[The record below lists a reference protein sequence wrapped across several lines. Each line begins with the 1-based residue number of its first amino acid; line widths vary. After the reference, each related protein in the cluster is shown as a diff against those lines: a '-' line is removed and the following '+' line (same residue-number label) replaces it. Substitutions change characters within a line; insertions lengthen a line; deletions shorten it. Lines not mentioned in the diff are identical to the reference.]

1 MAQPQIDTA
10 LLLTALVDSSDD
22 CIVSKDLN
30 GIVTSWNRAAQ
41 MMFGWTAAEMIGQS
55 IRRIIPQSRMHEED
69 HVLASV
75 RRGDRV
81 DHFETEREHKD
92 GTLVAISLTVSPI
105 RDATGKVIGASK
117 IARDISESVRA
128 RRREE
133 FLSEVTAALAASLD
147 YERTLKTL
155 ADFAVPEIA
164 DWCAIDLLNDNDE
177 IVRLAVSHVNPEKLK
192 LAETVQ
198 EQHADPD
205 SPFGPRSVMRARKAT
220 LIPMITD
227 EMIVELAKGDAE
239 RLRIVRSLGLVSY
252 IIAPIVAHD
261 RPLGTLT
268 FATAESGK
276 RYNAA
281 DLRFVEEIA
290 ARAALAIDN
299 AQAYQEMESANRL
312 KDEFLA
318 TLSHELRTPL
328 NAVMGYVRLLK
339 AGAITPEK
347 AHQALDVIDR
357 NAASLAQIVEDVLD
371 VSRII
376 SGKTRLE
383 VQPIDLNTL
392 LHDAL
397 ASVTPAIEAKGL
409 RLQLLCD
416 SQVGPVSG
424 DADRLR
430 QVIWNLLSNA
440 TKFTPRG
447 GRIQLRLERINSHV
461 EIVVSDTGVGIP
473 ESFLPHIFERFRQAE
488 GGTTRRHGGL
498 GLGLAIA
505 RHLTEMHGGTIEA
518 ASDGEGKGSTFR
530 VKLPL
535 LIVHAEPHLG
545 LRREHPHAAAAQT
558 PALELG
564 DLAGIAVLAVDDD
577 VDALR
582 LLSDILE
589 AAGASVITV
598 NSAEGAL
605 VKLQSERPMV
615 LVSDL
620 GMPGMD
626 GFDLIKQVRQLADPE
641 LRAIPAA
648 ALTAYARSGDRAKS
662 MRCGF
667 EMHLAKPIDP
677 AELIA
682 AVGALARR
690 HVKVDR

>member
-1 MAQPQIDTA
+1 MAQVDTA
-10 LLLTALVDSSDD
+10 RLLGAIVDSSDD
-22 CIVSKDLN
+22 AIVSKDLN

-41 MMFGWTAAEMIGQS
+41 KMFGWTADEMIGQS
-55 IRRIIPQSRMHEED
+55 IRRIIPQDRMHEED
-69 HVLASV
+69 NVLASI
-75 RRGDRV
+75 RRGELV
-81 DHFETEREHKD
+81 DHFETERHHKD
-92 GTLVAISLTVSPI
+92 GTLVTISLTVSPI
-105 RDATGKVIGASK
+105 RDAAGTVIGASK

-133 FLSEVTAALAASLD
+133 FLSEVTAALGASLD
-147 YERTLKTL
+147 YELTLKTL
-155 ADFAVPEIA
+155 ADFAVPAIA

-177 IVRLAVSHVNPEKLK
+177 IVRLTVSHVNPEKLK
-192 LAETVQ
+192 VAETVQ
-198 EQHADPD
+198 ARYADPD
-205 SPFGPRSVMRARKAT
+205 SPFGPRGVIRTRKSA
-220 LIPMITD
+220 LIPTITD
-227 EMIVELAKGDAE
+227 EMIVESAKGDAE

-252 IIAPIVAHD
+252 MIAPIVAHD

-268 FATAESGK
+268 LATAESGK

-281 DLRFVEEIA
+281 DLRFAEEIA
-290 ARAALAIDN
+290 ARTALAIEN

-328 NAVMGYVRLLK
+328 NAVMGYARLLK
-339 AGAITPEK
+339 GGAITGEK
-347 AHQALDVIDR
+347 TRQALDIIDR

-383 VQPIDLNTL
+383 VQPIDLSAL
-392 LHDAL
+392 LHDAI

-409 RLQLLCD
+409 RLQLLFD

-424 DADRLR
+424 DPDRLH

-447 GRIQLRLERINSHV
+447 GRIQLRLERVNSHV
-461 EIVVSDTGVGIP
+461 EIVVSDTGIGIP

-530 VKLPL
+530 VTLPL
-535 LIVHAEPHLG
+535 LIVHADPHLG
-545 LRREHPHAAAAQT
+545 SRREHPHAASPST
-558 PALELG
+558 PALEAA
-564 DLAGIAVLAVDDD
+564 DLAGITVLAVDDD

-589 AAGASVITV
+589 AAGASVTTV
-598 NSAEGAL
+598 SSAESAL
-605 VKLQSERPMV
+605 EKLQSERPMV

-626 GFDLIKQVRQLADPE
+626 GFELIKQVRQLSDPE

-648 ALTAYARSGDRAKS
+648 ALTAYARSNDRAKS
-662 MRCGF
+662 MRSGF
-667 EMHLAKPIDP
+667 EMHLAKPIEP

-690 HVKVDR
+690 HARLDR

>member
-1 MAQPQIDTA
+1 MAQVDTA
-10 LLLTALVDSSDD
+10 RLLGAIVDSSDD
-22 CIVSKDLN
+22 AIVSKDLN

-41 MMFGWTAAEMIGQS
+41 KMFGWTADEMIGQS
-55 IRRIIPQSRMHEED
+55 IRRIIPQDRMHEED
-69 HVLASV
+69 NVLASI
-75 RRGDRV
+75 RRGERI
-81 DHFETEREHKD
+81 DHFETERERKD
-92 GTLVAISLTVSPI
+92 GALVAISLTVSPI
-105 RDATGKVIGASK
+105 RDATGTVIGASK

-128 RRREE
+128 RRQEV
-133 FLSEVTAALAASLD
+133 FLSGVTAALAASLD
-147 YERTLKTL
+147 YELTLKTL

-177 IVRLAVSHVNPEKLK
+177 IIRVAMSHVNPEKLK
-192 LAETVQ
+192 LTETVL
-198 EQHADPD
+198 ERYADPD
-205 SPFGPRSVMRARKAT
+205 SPFGPRSVIRTRKSA
-220 LIPMITD
+220 LIPTITD
-227 EMIVELAKGDAE
+227 EMIVESAKGDAE

-252 IIAPIVAHD
+252 MITPIVAHG

-268 FATAESGK
+268 LATADSRK

-281 DLRFVEEIA
+281 DLRFAEEIA
-290 ARAALAIDN
+290 TRAALAIEN
-299 AQAYQEMESANRL
+299 ARAYQEMESANRL

-328 NAVMGYVRLLK
+328 NAVMGYTRLLK
-339 AGAITPEK
+339 AGAVTAEK
-347 AHQALDVIDR
+347 TSQALDVIDR

-409 RLQLLCD
+409 RLQLLFD

-424 DADRLR
+424 DPDRLQ

-473 ESFLPHIFERFRQAE
+473 ESFLPHIFGRFRQAE

-545 LRREHPHAAAAQT
+545 LRREHPHAAAPQT
-558 PALELG
+558 PALELW
-564 DLAGIAVLAVDDD
+564 DLAGIVVLAVDDD

-589 AAGASVITV
+589 AAGASVMSV
-598 NSAEGAL
+598 NSAESAL
-605 VKLQSERPMV
+605 AKLRSERPMV

-662 MRCGF
+662 LRSGF

-690 HVKVDR
+690 HARVDP

>member
-1 MAQPQIDTA
+1 MIQIDTA
-10 LLLTALVDSSDD
+10 RLLSAIVDSSDD
-22 CIVSKDLN
+22 AIVSKDLN

-41 MMFGWTAAEMIGQS
+41 KMFGWTADEMIGQS
-55 IRRIIPQSRMHEED
+55 IRRIIPQNRMHEED
-69 HVLASV
+69 HVLASI
-75 RRGDRV
+75 RRGERV

-92 GTLVAISLTVSPI
+92 GALVAISLTVSPI
-105 RDATGKVIGASK
+105 RDATGTVIGASK

-164 DWCAIDLLNDNDE
+164 DWCAIDLLNDNDK

-198 EQHADPD
+198 ERYADPD
-205 SPFGPRSVMRARKAT
+205 SPFGPRSVIRTRKSA

-227 EMIVELAKGDAE
+227 EMIVESAKGDAE

-252 IIAPIVAHD
+252 MIAPIVAHD

-268 FATAESGK
+268 LATAESGK

-281 DLRFVEEIA
+281 DLRFAEEIA
-290 ARAALAIDN
+290 ARAALAIES

-328 NAVMGYVRLLK
+328 NAVMGYARLLK
-339 AGAITPEK
+339 AGAITAEK

-409 RLQLLCD
+409 RLQLLFD
-416 SQVGPVSG
+416 SRVGPVSG
-424 DADRLR
+424 DPDRLQ

-461 EIVVSDTGVGIP
+461 EVVVSDTGVGIP

-545 LRREHPHAAAAQT
+545 SRREHPHAAAPQT
-558 PALELG
+558 PALELA

-598 NSAEGAL
+598 NSAESAL
-605 VKLQSERPMV
+605 EKLQSERPMV

-626 GFDLIKQVRQLADPE
+626 GFDLIKQIRELADAE

-662 MRCGF
+662 MRSGF

-677 AELIA
+677 AELVA

-690 HVKVDR
+690 HARLGR

>member
-1 MAQPQIDTA
+1 MTQIDTA
-10 LLLTALVDSSDD
+10 RLLSAIVDSSDD
-22 CIVSKDLN
+22 AIVSKDLN

-41 MMFGWTAAEMIGQS
+41 KMFGWTAAEMIGQS
-55 IRRIIPQSRMHEED
+55 IRRIIPQNRMHEED
-69 HVLASV
+69 HVLASI
-75 RRGDRV
+75 RRGERV

-105 RDATGKVIGASK
+105 RDATGTVIGASK

-164 DWCAIDLLNDNDE
+164 DWCAIDLLNDNDK

-198 EQHADPD
+198 ERYADPD
-205 SPFGPRSVMRARKAT
+205 SPFGPRSVMRTRKSA

-227 EMIVELAKGDAE
+227 EMIVESAKGDAE

-252 IIAPIVAHD
+252 MIAPIVAHD

-268 FATAESGK
+268 LATAESGK

-281 DLRFVEEIA
+281 DLRFAEEIA
-290 ARAALAIDN
+290 ARAALAIEN

-328 NAVMGYVRLLK
+328 NAVMGYARLLK
-339 AGAITPEK
+339 AGAITAEK

-409 RLQLLCD
+409 RLQLLFD

-424 DADRLR
+424 DPDRLQ

-447 GRIQLRLERINSHV
+447 GRIQVRLERINSHV

-545 LRREHPHAAAAQT
+545 SRREHPHAAAPQT
-558 PALELG
+558 PALELA

-598 NSAEGAL
+598 NSAESAL
-605 VKLQSERPMV
+605 EKLQSERPMV

-626 GFDLIKQVRQLADPE
+626 GFDLIKQVRELADPE
-641 LRAIPAA
+641 LCAIPAA

-662 MRCGF
+662 MRSGF

-677 AELIA
+677 TELIA

-690 HVKVDR
+690 HARLDR